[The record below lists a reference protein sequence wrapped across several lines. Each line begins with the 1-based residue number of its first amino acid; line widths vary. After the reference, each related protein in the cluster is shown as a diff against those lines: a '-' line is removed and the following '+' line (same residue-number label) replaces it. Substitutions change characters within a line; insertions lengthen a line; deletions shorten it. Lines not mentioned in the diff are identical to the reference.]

1 MVCLR
6 GRHGAD
12 GGQCNSRLFASDV
25 ARPTSEMRISMRLL
39 TRQERRKE
47 GIDGIGNFM
56 CGLSTR
62 MRHDDIASDRDDRA
76 ILPQHVV
83 RAHTQLGILATRKR
97 RGFLRVSYL
106 QEEERRRGDGRTD
119 DTLSIEL
126 CLTTR
131 GESSA
136 GPACQPDYRAVLA
149 AQAGLAA
156 AGLGLHQDGVG
167 RAA

>member
-25 ARPTSEMRISMRLL
+25 ARPTSEMRISMRPL

-62 MRHDDIASDRDDRA
+62 MRHEDIASEWDDRA
-76 ILPQHVV
+76 ILPPHVV
-83 RAHTQLGILATRKR
+83 IAHKLGILATRKR

-131 GESSA
+131 GDSSSFTIA
-136 GPACQPDYRAVLA
+136 PCWRRSRPSR
-149 AQAGLAA
+149 